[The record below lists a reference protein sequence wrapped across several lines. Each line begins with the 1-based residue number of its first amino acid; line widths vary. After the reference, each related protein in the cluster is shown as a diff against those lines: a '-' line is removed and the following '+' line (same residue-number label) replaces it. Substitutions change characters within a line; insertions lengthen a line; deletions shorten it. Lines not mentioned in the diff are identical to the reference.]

1 MPIYFNITEARD
13 YLFKNKIVYTLK
25 DRRRR
30 HLDKIQIRSG
40 SYRKHK
46 ILGYGKISFI
56 KSINSDNELLPYVK
70 QSGFDNIEDWRKKAG
85 VGKHLYKVELI

>member
-1 MPIYFNITEARD
+1 M
-13 YLFKNKIVYTLK
+13 
-25 DRRRR
+25 
-30 HLDKIQIRSG
+30 SCG
-40 SYRKHK
+40 SYRQSKV
-46 ILGYGKISFI
+46 LGYSNVSLV